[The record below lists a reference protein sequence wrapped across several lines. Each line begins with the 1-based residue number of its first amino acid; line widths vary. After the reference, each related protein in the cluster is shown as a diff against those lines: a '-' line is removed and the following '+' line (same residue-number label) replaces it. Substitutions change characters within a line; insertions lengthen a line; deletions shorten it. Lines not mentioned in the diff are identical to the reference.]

1 MKFKRQDY
9 FKHKRLKVKWKRPKG
24 RQSKL
29 RVKKSGSG
37 MKVSIGYGSPKKE
50 KPIVIKSLN
59 DMESLKK
66 DDKII
71 IQGTIGLRKLNYIV
85 EKAKKMGLIITN
97 KRRIEKL
104 TKIKEE
110 IKKKKEEKT
119 KKKSEKKK
127 EEKEKPDE
135 KKEEKPV
142 EKEKK
147 KEEKKTQPTDS
158 PLPKEEK
165 KESEKK

>member
-9 FKHKRLKVKWKRPKG
+9 FKHKRLKIKWKRPKG

-50 KPIVIKSLN
+50 KPVLIKTLA

-71 IQGTIGLRKLNYIV
+71 IQGTIGLRKLDHIV

-97 KRRIEKL
+97 KRRIEKIA
-104 TKIKEE
+104 KIKEE
-110 IKKKKEEKT
+110 IKKKKEAQAKA
-119 KKKSEKKK
+119 KKKAEKEKAK
-127 EEKEKPDE
+127 EEKT
-135 KKEEKPV
+135 

-147 KEEKKTQPTDS
+147 KEPAEKKEESKEEPKQTDS
-158 PLPKEEK
+158 SLPKESDK
-165 KESEKK
+165 K